1 MLDRKT
7 QSVIDRLKE
16 QSARKRGESKPEIQF
31 EREDST
37 LERGSRDG
45 GDGQRDLVHKL
56 TEDLRDL
63 TIKSRA
69 VIPAH
74 RSQLTSP
81 RVGKTHTTT
90 KREFVT
96 PKIQ

>member
-7 QSVIDRLKE
+7 QSVIDRLKD
-16 QSARKRGESKPEIQF
+16 QSARKRGESKPEIRF

-37 LERGSRDG
+37 LEQESRDG
-45 GDGQRDLVHKL
+45 GGQRELVHKL

-81 RVGKTHTTT
+81 RGGKPHIIA

-96 PKIQ
+96 PKVQ